1 MVTRIFFTEYSPRLE
16 TILGRSWPKVLSVGL
31 GLALAAIIVI
41 SLPRLIA
48 GLIALA
54 LFAGAG
60 ITLATA
66 YNLWQMSR
74 DAEVEVE
81 VPVD

>member
-1 MVTRIFFTEYSPRLE
+1 MVTRIFFTEFSPRLE
-16 TILGRSWPKVLSVGL
+16 SMLGRSWPRMLSLGL
-31 GLALAAIIVI
+31 GLLLAAIIVI

-60 ITLATA
+60 ITLAAT

-74 DAEVEVE
+74 QSEVEIHT
-81 VPVD
+81 D